1 MWGGCRGLYQR
12 AVCEGNAG
20 VLGLGTA
27 GAHAEE
33 GVALGGC
40 GRAARGV
47 AGAAGCALAAG
58 DAEGADDEVAGLDGR
73 DGLTHLDD
81 GSDVLVAHA
90 LLVDGLS
97 SAVGP

>member
-1 MWGGCRGLYQR
+1 MWGCRGLHQG
-12 AVCEGNAG
+12 AVREGHSG
-20 VLGLGTA
+20 VFGLGAA
-27 GAHAEE
+27 GARADE
-33 GVALGGC
+33 GVALGGG

-47 AGAAGCALAAG
+47 AGAAGRAFAAG
-58 DAEGADDEVAGLDGR
+58 DTERTHDEIAGLDGR